1 MKSTNASDLQEKTVG
16 ELQEMLDK
24 ERAALYDSRRK
35 LMFREIKDVNLVRR
49 HRHNIARIMT
59 LITAKQRSAAN
70 G

>member
-1 MKSTNASDLQEKTVG
+1 
-16 ELQEMLDK
+16 MLDK